1 MTNPTNNL
9 AKNLTD
15 AYDIC
20 DPVKPLQGDDLDKY
34 YIPLLEAR
42 KTEAIVQVGRWN
54 YPNPYLCFAKFCSSL
69 STHKG

>member
-42 KTEAIVQVGRWN
+42 KTEAIVQVGQILQQQN
-54 YPNPYLCFAKFCSSL
+54 ASKF
-69 STHKG
+69 STI

>member
-9 AKNLTD
+9 AKNLPD

-42 KTEAIVQVGRWN
+42 KTEAIVQVGQILQQQN
-54 YPNPYLCFAKFCSSL
+54 ASKF
-69 STHKG
+69 STIAF

>member
-42 KTEAIVQVGRWN
+42 KTEAIVQVGLILQQQN
-54 YPNPYLCFAKFCSSL
+54 ASKF
-69 STHKG
+69 STIAF

>member
-20 DPVKPLQGDDLDKY
+20 DPVKPLLGDDLDKY

-42 KTEAIVQVGRWN
+42 KTEAIVQVGQILQQQN
-54 YPNPYLCFAKFCSSL
+54 ASKF
-69 STHKG
+69 STIAF

>member
-42 KTEAIVQVGRWN
+42 KTEAIVQVGLQQQN
-54 YPNPYLCFAKFCSSL
+54 ASKF
-69 STHKG
+69 STIAF

>member
-42 KTEAIVQVGRWN
+42 KTEAIVQVGQILQQQN
-54 YPNPYLCFAKFCSSL
+54 ASKF
-69 STHKG
+69 STIAF